1 MAVLT
6 KPTLSHLVV
15 ISNDDAGDG
24 FQDRTI
30 SPDRVD
36 LSAIDPNSK
45 FILFYGKAAKPLSEA
60 HVLKERGYKFTY
72 VDDYAAFQQFFVRI
86 ACEIENRPDKNQLR
100 DFLAEKYNW
109 CLSDFG
115 FGASMSN
122 YGLLRYYLHQT
133 GGKLV
138 SKEEAQHRR
147 YAHVVHPADDPDIWA
162 QTREKVISG
171 IHALH
176 KASFRG

>member
-6 KPTLSHLVV
+6 KPTLSHFVV
-15 ISNDDAGDG
+15 ISNEPDAGDG

-30 SPDRVD
+30 NPDRVD

-60 HVLKERGYKFTY
+60 HVLKERGYKFS
-72 VDDYAAFQQFFVRI
+72 YADNYATFQQFFVRI
-86 ACEIENRPDKNQLR
+86 AREIENRPDKPQLR
-100 DFLAEKYNW
+100 EFLAEKYNW
-109 CLSDFG
+109 PLSDFAG
-115 FGASMSN
+115 DASMSN
-122 YGLLRYYLHQT
+122 YGLLRHYLSMT
-133 GGKLV
+133 GGLLV
-138 SKEEAQHRR
+138 SKQEQRK

-176 KASFRG
+176 NGSFKG

>member
-1 MAVLT
+1 MAVLI
-6 KPTLSHLVV
+6 KPTLSNFVV
-15 ISNDDAGDG
+15 ISNEPDAGDG

-30 SPDRVD
+30 NQDCVD

-45 FILFYGKAAKPLSEA
+45 FILFYGKAAKPLSEQPI
-60 HVLKERGYKFTY
+60 LRERGYKFTY
-72 VDDYAAFQQFFVRI
+72 VDDYASFQQFFVRLTN
-86 ACEIENRPDKNQLR
+86 EIENRPDKRQLQ
-100 DFLAEKYNW
+100 DFLADKYNW
-109 CLSDFG
+109 PLSDFG
-115 FGASMSN
+115 FGAAMSN
-122 YGLLRYYLHQT
+122 WGMLRYYLHQT

-138 SKEEAQHRR
+138 TKEEAQRK

-176 KASFRG
+176 NGSFKG

>member
-6 KPTLSHLVV
+6 KPTLSHFVV
-15 ISNDDAGDG
+15 ISNEPDAGDG

-30 SPDRVD
+30 NPDRAD
-36 LSAIDPNSK
+36 LSLIPTNK
-45 FILFYGKAAKPLSEA
+45 FILFYGKAAKPLSEQPI
-60 HVLKERGYKFTY
+60 LRERGYKSAY

-86 ACEIENRPDKNQLR
+86 AREIENRPDKNQLR
-100 DFLAEKYNW
+100 DFLADKYHW
-109 CLSDFG
+109 SRDDFG

-122 YGLLRYYLHQT
+122 YGLLRHYLSMT

-138 SKEEAQHRR
+138 SKEEAQRK

-162 QTREKVISG
+162 QTREKVIAG